1 MAGSQ
6 HLLAIAMAFISAG
19 VPGGSGSK
27 LEAVG
32 VIVEANHASLSGH
45 SASEGTTIF
54 DGDQMS
60 TEAEGSLDLQIGQAV
75 FHLADRSSAV
85 MHDILHDSASN
96 SVRQFDVELLSGA
109 AVLSVTAANSGGI
122 AACGA
127 RIQPIPQTR
136 GIVRVQ
142 IAGPHELVIYAKRGA
157 AQISYRGETENIE
170 EGKTYRVRLSADD
183 EGGQGGAITKSSG
196 HSSKLLLVV
205 AVVVGAAT
213 AIAAGQA
220 ASGKQGSLESPDHP

>member
-96 SVRQFDVELLSGA
+96 SVRQFDVEL
-109 AVLSVTAANSGGI
+109 LSVTAANSGGI